1 MRHHPFYC
9 CRKHFSN
16 EIMSRAF
23 TYRDDD
29 DDNDD
34 GGSKNKDDDIK
45 KGGCSAG
52 RDFRELRMC

>member
-1 MRHHPFYC
+1 
-9 CRKHFSN
+9 
-16 EIMSRAF
+16 MSRAF

-52 RDFRELRMC
+52 RDFHELRMC